1 MRITR
6 TRRAALAGALTLG
19 LTIGIAVTPFAA
31 VAAAN
36 ADEAPTVAVNE
47 VQSNDS
53 AGGPDWIEV
62 HNYGATAVDLSG
74 WVVLDSGVKDPY
86 TVPAGTLIQPSG
98 FLVVEPK
105 FGLGKEDSA
114 RLFLPDGTTLIDSY
128 SWTAHATTNG
138 RCADGTGAWRTGLTP
153 TPGAANACT
162 EPGGPTGPVD
172 PSTIPAIL
180 VNEVESSGGVP
191 GDWIELFNSGETP
204 VDVSGWIIRDDDD
217 SHALAIGAGSTIP
230 AGGFL
235 AVDTEPAFGLGGAD
249 SARLFLADGTTL
261 VDSYSWT
268 AHAAVTYGRCPDG
281 GADWRDTT
289 TATKGAANDCSEPVD
304 PLETEPWPGPAG
316 GMTAVDTAN
325 AFGADMSSVVYED
338 ADTIWA
344 VNNGNATL
352 HQLQLTGGA
361 LSEQQRWT
369 LRYPDGGGAPDAEGV
384 ALIGGSAAKGVLVG
398 SERNGSDKNVS
409 RPSVLRYAVSGS
421 GDLTATR
428 EWNLQSRYP
437 GIGANSGIEGIAWIA
452 DEELV
457 AAGLVDL
464 STGDAYDPDL
474 HPAHSGG
481 VVFVG
486 IEASSTV
493 TGYLLGDAGE
503 IVRIAEFETAF
514 PGVMELEYDASSDR
528 LWVLC
533 DEVCEGRSQ
542 VFEVGS
548 AGAFAAV
555 AAYERPSGTQNYA
568 NEGFAIAPASQC
580 AEGQRQVIWAD
591 DNQTGG
597 HAFRV
602 GSIDC
607 ESGSTGGGSDGGEGD
622 GGGTGGGSENGSGGS
637 TPAPPAESALTPQ
650 LRDGISAPASVE
662 QQGSFSV
669 YVGDAHAG
677 EIVDVW
683 IFSTPTHL
691 GRRTVNAQG
700 YVTVSLPQSVAAG
713 SHRIVVTD
721 ASGAVIGWRWITVSG
736 GAKRLSTTGTTVD
749 SPLALAGLAGIL
761 LLTGA
766 GSLLAR
772 RREA

>member
-6 TRRAALAGALTLG
+6 TRRAALAGTLTLG
-19 LTIGIAVTPFAA
+19 LMIGIAVTPFAA

-36 ADEAPTVAVNE
+36 ADEAPAVVVNE

-53 AGGPDWIEV
+53 AGGPDWIEI

-86 TVPAGTLIQPSG
+86 MVPAGTLIQPGG
-98 FLVVEPK
+98 FLVVEPV

-114 RLFLPDGTTLIDSY
+114 RLFLPDGTTL
-128 SWTAHATTNG
+128 
-138 RCADGTGAWRTGLTP
+138 
-153 TPGAANACT
+153 
-162 EPGGPTGPVD
+162 
-172 PSTIPAIL
+172 
-180 VNEVESSGGVP
+180 
-191 GDWIELFNSGETP
+191 
-204 VDVSGWIIRDDDD
+204 
-217 SHALAIGAGSTIP
+217 
-230 AGGFL
+230 
-235 AVDTEPAFGLGGAD
+235 
-249 SARLFLADGTTL
+249 
-261 VDSYSWT
+261 VDSYSWD

-289 TATKGAANDCSEPVD
+289 TATRGAANDCSEPVD
-304 PLETEPWPGPAG
+304 PLETEPWPGAA

-325 AFGADMSSVVYED
+325 AFGADMSSVVYEG

-352 HQLQLTGGA
+352 HRLQLTGGA

-369 LRYPDGGGAPDAEGV
+369 LRYPDGVGAPDAEGI
-384 ALIGGSAAKGVLVG
+384 ALIGGSAANGVLVG

-457 AAGLVDL
+457 ATGLVDL

-528 LWVLC
+528 LWALC

-548 AGAFAAV
+548 AGEFAAV

-580 AEGQRQVIWAD
+580 AAAQRQVIWAD

-607 ESGSTGGGSDGGEGD
+607 ESGSTGGGSDD
-622 GGGTGGGSENGSGGS
+622 SDTGGGSENGSGGS
-637 TPAPPAESALTPQ
+637 TPAPPAESALTAQ

-669 YVGDAHAG
+669 YVGSAHAG

-700 YVTVSLPQSVAAG
+700 YVTVSLPQSVVTG
-713 SHRIVVTD
+713 PHRVVVTD

-736 GAKRLSTTGTTVD
+736 GAKRLSTTGATAD

-761 LLTGA
+761 LLAGA